1 VKQNRLDKNKQ
12 NEHAI
17 LDREGLLLLLEL
29 LSDLDLG
36 GDNQVELLDIVLL
49 LRLDVDLLLLLLG
62 LSAVGEHK
70 KRKLL
75 TCKR

>member
-1 VKQNRLDKNKQ
+1 MKQNRLDKNKQ

-49 LRLDVDLLLLLLG
+49 LGLDVDLLLLLLG
-62 LSAVGEHK
+62 LCAVGVQE
-70 KRKLL
+70 
-75 TCKR
+75 